1 MALPILQVAFICVLD
16 RSTEL
21 LRRLR
26 PLRGLLAVCILAGA
40 WYGLATAKGGYDFFA
55 KQILDEN
62 VYRFL
67 GSRQL
72 TGGHRH
78 SVLYLA
84 AMLVVGFLP
93 WSLFLPSMAV
103 RLWRKQPGGPA
114 DAARRFVVTWVVLVF
129 AFYAIPASKRGV
141 YLLPLYPALSL
152 LFACWLESILRGEAR
167 PWLLRPATT
176 LAGGLLVAVCAA
188 AAIAAALHA
197 LSIPVLPAIGNLLPH
212 GGGSDFDRVALLL
225 SAHGAELTACFT
237 AAAATSLVILVA
249 SRNGWWGLTF
259 VAIILTVGMLA
270 ISVRLLILPEL
281 AAQRTRRTFVAAVR
295 SMLADPGELSAYRS
309 FDYGMV
315 YYWGEPIPMEHI
327 RLSASGPR
335 YLVMSESQ
343 WAKLG
348 KQERRVYERLPGL
361 ESDRGGNLG
370 RLIVAQR
377 INPTPATSD

>member
-1 MALPILQVAFICVLD
+1 
-16 RSTEL
+16 
-21 LRRLR
+21 
-26 PLRGLLAVCILAGA
+26 
-40 WYGLATAKGGYDFFA
+40 
-55 KQILDEN
+55 
-62 VYRFL
+62 
-67 GSRQL
+67 
-72 TGGHRH
+72 
-78 SVLYLA
+78 
-84 AMLVVGFLP
+84 
-93 WSLFLPSMAV
+93 
-103 RLWRKQPGGPA
+103 
-114 DAARRFVVTWVVLVF
+114 
-129 AFYAIPASKRGV
+129 
-141 YLLPLYPALSL
+141 
-152 LFACWLESILRGEAR
+152 
-167 PWLLRPATT
+167 
-176 LAGGLLVAVCAA
+176 
-188 AAIAAALHA
+188 
-197 LSIPVLPAIGNLLPH
+197 
-212 GGGSDFDRVALLL
+212 
-225 SAHGAELTACFT
+225 
-237 AAAATSLVILVA
+237 LVILVA